1 MHKSVKKKKK
11 KKKKKKNQQKNSTD
25 VQQYAVIK
33 TLFRT
38 ALDTHKTANSKG
50 AQYLSTSKNNAP
62 FGLLSWASQN
72 AGNSMDAQFLA
83 VTTTIIRPAL
93 GTHNAANIMPFFNGS
108 PTASN
113 RH

>member
-1 MHKSVKKKKK
+1 MHKSVNKKIPP
-11 KKKKKKNQQKNSTD
+11 KNSTD
-25 VQQYAVIK
+25 VQQYAATK

-50 AQYLSTSKNNAP
+50 AQYLSNSKNNAP

-72 AGNSMDAQFLA
+72 AGNSMDAQFQA

-93 GTHNAANIMPFFNGS
+93 GTHNTANIMPFLNGS
-108 PTASN
+108 PTASS